1 MLSYGVE
8 VRFYKTASGAEPV
21 REYLRG
27 LPFEERKLVG
37 AAIRA
42 IQTFGLAAPG
52 LITKH
57 LGGKLWE
64 IKPGDQRV
72 FYRVATGP
80 VAWLLHACRK
90 TSQKTRMPD
99 LELARLRMKEV
110 LR

>member
-1 MLSYGVE
+1 MD
-8 VRFYKTASGAEPV
+8 VRFYRTVGGVEPV

-37 AAIRA
+37 AAIRS

-52 LITKH
+52 LVARH

-64 IKPGDQRV
+64 FKPGDQRV
-72 FYRVATGP
+72 FYCLATGP
-80 VAWLLHACRK
+80 VVWLLHACRK
-90 TSQKTRMPD
+90 TSQKTRRSD
-99 LELARLRMKEV
+99 LEMAKSRMKEV